1 MCGRYAATA
10 NPDELVEE
18 FEISFVADE
27 MAEVC
32 APRFNIAPTD
42 PVPAVV
48 ERRADDEVTR
58 KLVPLRWG
66 LVPSW
71 AKAPGST
78 MINARVETV
87 TQKPAYRKAAASR
100 RCLLPAVGYYEW
112 RAERPEGAA
121 KPVKQPYFLHPP
133 SGLFVMAGLYE
144 FWRGPDGWLSSTTI
158 ITTDATDELGWV
170 HDRMPMTVP
179 REHWDQWLDPGATDA
194 AAAVAL
200 LAAPT
205 ALAHRK
211 VSRAVNTVGTDGAAL
226 IEPLP
231 E

>member
-10 NPDELVEE
+10 NPEELVEE

-27 MAEVC
+27 MAQVC

-42 PVPAVV
+42 PVPGVV
-48 ERRADDEVTR
+48 ERAADATVTR

-87 TQKPAYRKAAASR
+87 TEKPAYRKAAAAR
-100 RCLLPAVGYYEW
+100 RCLLPAAGYYEW
-112 RAERPEGAA
+112 RPEVPVGAA
-121 KPVKQPYFLHPP
+121 KAVKQPYFLHPA

-144 FWRGPDGWLSSTTI
+144 SWKGPAGWLSSTTI
-158 ITTDATDELGWV
+158 ITTQATDELGWV
-170 HDRMPMTVP
+170 HDRIPMIVP
-179 REHWDQWLDPGATDA
+179 REHWDEWLDPGATDA

-200 LAAPT
+200 LRAPT
-205 ALAHRK
+205 SLGHRR
-211 VSRAVNTVGTDGAAL
+211 VSRAVNTVGTDGPQL

-231 E
+231 D

>member
-27 MAEVC
+27 MAEV
-32 APRFNIAPTD
+32 ARPRFNIAPTD
-42 PVPAVV
+42 LVPGVL
-48 ERRADDEVTR
+48 ERASGDDGLTR

-71 AKAPGST
+71 AKVPGST
-78 MINARVETV
+78 MINARVETL
-87 TQKPAYRKAAASR
+87 TEKPAYRKAAAAR

-112 RAERPEGAA
+112 RAETPEGAPR
-121 KPVKQPYFLHPP
+121 PVKQPYFLYPQT
-133 SGLFVMAGLYE
+133 GLFVMAGLYE
-144 FWRGPDGWLSSTTI
+144 FWKGPEGWLSSTTI
-158 ITTDATDELGWV
+158 ITTEATDELGWV

-179 REHWDQWLDPGATDA
+179 RDAWDEWLDPGLTNATV
-194 AAAVAL
+194 AVAL
-200 LAAPT
+200 LRTPIS
-205 ALAHRK
+205 LGHRR
-211 VSRAVNTVGTDGAAL
+211 VSRAVNSVRNDGPQL
-226 IEPLP
+226 IER